1 MREMKHAKKESFNV
15 FDGLLIGTLIVL
27 AFLAAIQAGISMR
40 PDAIE
45 PGEERMET
53 FRAEVGAPASV
64 SGLSG
69 ESAVQP
75 EQKDSL
81 PGREVVMVCE
91 SPTPPLSAMDKQEA
105 AKSGKASESKP
116 SGTAVK
122 TSFSARKDIP
132 LSPEFQEYVVKK
144 CEKEKIDSNLVYAI
158 MWHETRF
165 QSDLI
170 SETDDY
176 GLMQINRQAHFS
188 ELQRRYGITDMKQ
201 MLEPY
206 RNAEYGI
213 ELIASLVNRY
223 GVEKGLAAY
232 KCGEA
237 GMKAN
242 LRRGYMPVDVAD
254 MVAKA
259 GEYRAAEEGRA

>member
-1 MREMKHAKKESFNV
+1 MGQMGQMRHAKKEGFNV
-15 FDGLLIGTLIVL
+15 FDGLLIGTLVAL
-27 AFLAAIQAGISMR
+27 AFLAAIQAGSAMQPGTVPPQKELAAGAGTSAAPAER
-40 PDAIE
+40 GWGSALLPAQ
-45 PGEERMET
+45 GEER
-53 FRAEVGAPASV
+53 PADV
-64 SGLSG
+64 
-69 ESAVQP
+69 VQ
-75 EQKDSL
+75 
-81 PGREVVMVCE
+81 VCE
-91 SPTPPLSAMDKQEA
+91 SPAPALTPIEQRETAKGGA
-105 AKSGKASESKP
+105 A
-116 SGTAVK
+116 AVK
-122 TSFSARKDIP
+122 TAFSARRDIP

-144 CEKEKIDSNLVYAI
+144 CEKEQIDSNLVYAI

-170 SETDDY
+170 SKTDDY

-213 ELIASLVNRY
+213 ELIASLVERY

-242 LRRGYMPVDVAD
+242 LRRGYIPVDVAD
-254 MVAKA
+254 MMAKA